1 MASIK
6 EIRTRI
12 NSVDQTLKITNAMY
26 LISSSKMRKARQQL
40 NNVFPYFQKIQETI
54 ADILHHSGRVE
65 HPLMEQRGGHRKVG
79 YIVVTSDKGLCSSY
93 NHNILKLAEE
103 KLAQTPNFR
112 LFVIGQV
119 GRAYFAHRGIPVQ
132 EEFLY
137 TAQDP
142 TVTRARDIS
151 EEVTALFLN
160 GELDEVHMIY
170 THMVSPL
177 LIRPSV
183 YQLLPL
189 DINQFEYSEPEYSGG
204 RYKRRVTYVPSAH
217 KVMDKI
223 VPGYLKGVV
232 FGCLVESFC
241 SEQNAR
247 MTAMD
252 SSTKNARDMIR
263 RLSLEFNRA
272 RQSAITQE
280 LTEIVAGS
288 QQKIQRF
295 NTPDSPS
302 IQQIYMVQADGTM
315 EAICPDVAQTATSP
329 LL

>member
-12 NSVDQTLKITNAMY
+12 KSVDQTLKITNAMY

-40 NNVFPYFQKIQETI
+40 NGVEPYFQKIQDTI
-54 ADILHHSGRVE
+54 ADILYHSEEFR
-65 HPLMEQRGGHRKVG
+65 HPFMDTRPGKKKRTVG
-79 YIVVTSDKGLCSSY
+79 YIVITGDKGLAGAY
-93 NHNILKLAEE
+93 NHNVLKLAEE
-103 KLAQTPNFR
+103 KLAATENPV

-119 GRAYFAHRGIPVQ
+119 GRAYFAGKNVNVDG
-132 EEFLY
+132 EFLY

-151 EEVTALFLN
+151 DTMVDLFLR
-160 GELDEVHMIY
+160 GQLDEVHVIY
-170 THMVSPL
+170 TEMVNPVL
-177 LIRPSV
+177 MRPAT

-189 DINQFEYSEPEYSGG
+189 TREQFAHKEAQHTAGQYN
-204 RYKRRVTYVPSAH
+204 RQVVYVPSAH

-223 VPGYLKGVV
+223 VPGYLKGVL

-252 SSTKNARDMIR
+252 SSTKNAREMIR
-263 RLSLEFNRA
+263 TLSLEYNRA
-272 RQSAITQE
+272 RQTAITQE
-280 LTEIVAGS
+280 ITEIVGGA
-288 QQKIQRF
+288 QQKGGKVRPERRMQPAL
-295 NTPDSPS
+295 TLLVS
-302 IQQIYMVQADGTM
+302 ADGS
-315 EAICPDVAQTATSP
+315 VLKRS
-329 LL
+329 